1 MKVQKVFVSAAVSL
15 VVLAGLAGG
24 VPAAE
29 KQAVQGT
36 EQRME
41 KAMAMPLLRGAVWQK
56 MTQDEKIAF
65 LWGAAHVIVVERE
78 MVSYFPQLENQ
89 NFSMK
94 VAQGMPHATMND
106 IARRVDEFY
115 AAHPAQL
122 DEPVVAVIWDEM
134 VKPNLKTGIAGRPLK

>member
-1 MKVQKVFVSAAVSL
+1 MKAQKLFVSAAVSL

-41 KAMAMPLLRGAVWQK
+41 KAMGMPLLRGEVWQK

-78 MVSYFPQLENQ
+78 MVAYFPQLENQ

-115 AAHPAQL
+115 AAHPGKL